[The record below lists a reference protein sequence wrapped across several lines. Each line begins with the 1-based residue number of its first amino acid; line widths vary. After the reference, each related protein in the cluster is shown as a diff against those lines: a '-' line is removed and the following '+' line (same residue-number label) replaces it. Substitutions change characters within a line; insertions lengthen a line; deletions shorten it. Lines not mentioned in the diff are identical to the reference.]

1 MNRFVAGVV
10 VVVLFGFAAAVR
22 ADDKPTAE
30 DKSKPDDTSKL
41 VGNWKMTL
49 HIGERAI
56 ESTLELKM
64 DSDKLIG
71 TLTGGNGREQ
81 KLDEVTFKN
90 GDISFTITREA
101 GGQKRA
107 IKFSGKAT
115 GDTMKGKT
123 EGRTERGEW
132 EAKRAKEG
140 T

>member
-10 VVVLFGFAAAVR
+10 VVILFGFAAAVR
-22 ADDKPTAE
+22 ADDK
-30 DKSKPDDTSKL
+30 SKL

-64 DSDKLIG
+64 DGDKFIG
-71 TLTGGNGREQ
+71 TLTGGNRREQ
-81 KLDEVTFKN
+81 KLDDVTFKN
-90 GDISFTITREA
+90 GEISFSITREA

-107 IKFSGKAT
+107 IKFSGKVT
-115 GDTMKGKT
+115 GDTMKGK
-123 EGRTERGEW
+123 TERGEW

>member
-22 ADDKPTAE
+22 ADDKPKAE
-30 DKSKPDDTSKL
+30 DKSKPDDKSKL

-56 ESTLELKM
+56 ESTLDLKM
-64 DSDKLIG
+64 DGDKLIG

-90 GDISFTITREA
+90 GEFSFSITREA

-107 IKFSGKAT
+107 IKFSGKVT

-132 EAKRAKEG
+132 EAKPAKEG